1 MHTESSPARA
11 ASLGQADAP
20 RARSLILALAA
31 ADRTLEELSPALKR
45 ALGHERRPQNRD
57 PPAVRRELAIARR
70 LAGDLTR
77 RLAEAHAALPAEG
90 DPTEEA

>member
-1 MHTESSPARA
+1 VTACA
-11 ASLGQADAP
+11 APPNPVDAP
-20 RARSLILALAA
+20 RAWRLIHALAA

-45 ALGHERRPQNRD
+45 ALSHERRPLNRD
-57 PPAVRRELAIARR
+57 PPAVRRELALARR
-70 LAGDLTR
+70 LAGDLSR